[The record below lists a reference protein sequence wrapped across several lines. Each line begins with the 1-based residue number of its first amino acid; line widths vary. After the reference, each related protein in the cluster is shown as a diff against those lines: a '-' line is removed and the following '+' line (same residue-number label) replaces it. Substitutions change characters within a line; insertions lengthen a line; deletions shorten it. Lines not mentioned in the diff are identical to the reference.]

1 MSAVLDHLRRNLV
14 GYIALFVA
22 LGGTGYAALQLPAGS
37 VGAQQIQNHVI
48 DPVKLDPRLING
60 SVRAWASVSAN
71 GRVTAG
77 GGRPKVSMGRNG
89 FPGLYVVTWRVA
101 SLIRCAPI
109 ADVDDA
115 SVAPGFALAS
125 LAGPRAR
132 RGAIAVNTYDFHG
145 QRAALPFNVAVI
157 C

>member
-1 MSAVLDHLRRNLV
+1 MSAVLDHMRRNVV

-22 LGGTGYAALQLPAGS
+22 LGSTGYAALQLPAGS

-60 SVRAWASVSAN
+60 SVRAWASVNAN

-77 GGRPKVSMGRNG
+77 APKAKVSVSRIAAGG
-89 FPGLYVVTWRVA
+89 YIFTYHSV
-101 SLIRCAPI
+101 SLVHCTAI
-109 ADVDDA
+109 ATVDDA
-115 SVAPGFALAS
+115 AHPPGFVVAA
-125 LAGPRAR
+125 AG
-132 RGAIAVNTYDFHG
+132 GISAIPGIVDVNTYDFQG
-145 QRAALPFNVAVI
+145 QPAALPFNVAVV